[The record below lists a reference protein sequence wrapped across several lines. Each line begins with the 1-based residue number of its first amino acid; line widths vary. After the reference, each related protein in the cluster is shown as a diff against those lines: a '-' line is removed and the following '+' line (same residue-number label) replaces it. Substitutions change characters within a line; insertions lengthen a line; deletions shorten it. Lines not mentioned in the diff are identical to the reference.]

1 MPGSRLSFLTDCGFL
16 ISYLETS
23 SVVSHRSF
31 VNYQLGLKPVV
42 KIQSIAT
49 STYDASDLSRCISHV
64 ARNPNPMPLKTTPTG
79 INDVQLKEFEDVAV
93 EAASKAGSF
102 VLERITSIMEIKSKT
117 DRPGRDLV
125 TDVDRDSQV
134 IISDI
139 ITSRF
144 PDHQFLGEEDQ
155 TEEVDSAADFVWAV
169 DPIDGTANYVNGSM
183 THAVSVAL
191 MHRGSPIVGAI
202 WSPWPTS
209 SDGGIV
215 VHARLNGGTKRD
227 GEAMQVL
234 EPSDEFNR
242 PVSGR
247 LSALPGNAR
256 SVFKF
261 DNKMRGHA
269 GDVRVTGSAAHEM
282 SSVGTG
288 LYQFAIGGVAA
299 VWDFAAAVVI
309 VQEAGGE
316 VMILAPDGSWR
327 DFQGW
332 SQPYAN
338 TAETFKHLRDWR
350 GIMLASHPKTL
361 TFIAENVRFRRPS
374 QIGKLWRRGP
384 WHPHRRRHRR
394 HPA

>member
-1 MPGSRLSFLTDCGFL
+1 MPINTMPPGLDDAQ
-16 ISYLETS
+16 LE
-23 SVVSHRSF
+23 
-31 VNYQLGLKPVV
+31 
-42 KIQSIAT
+42 
-49 STYDASDLSRCISHV
+49 
-64 ARNPNPMPLKTTPTG
+64 
-79 INDVQLKEFEDVAV
+79 EFESVAIK
-93 EAASKAGSF
+93 ASSKAGSF
-102 VLERITSIMEIKSKT
+102 VLERITSIMEIKSKS

-125 TDVDRDSQV
+125 TDVDRASQV

-139 ITSRF
+139 ITEHF

-155 TEEVDSAADFVWAV
+155 AEEVDPAADLVWAV

-191 MHRGSPIVGAI
+191 MHRGSPIVGSV
-202 WSPWPTS
+202 WSPWPKS
-209 SDGGIV
+209 PEGGIV

-227 GEAMQVL
+227 GEVMQVL
-234 EPSDEFNR
+234 EPTDEFNR

-261 DNKMRGHA
+261 DNQMRGHA
-269 GDVRVTGSAAHEM
+269 GDVRVTGSASHEM
-282 SSVGTG
+282 ANVGTG
-288 LYQFAIGGVAA
+288 LYQFTIGGVAA

-309 VQEAGGE
+309 VREAGGE
-316 VMILAPDGSWR
+316 VMILAPDGSWH
-327 DFQGW
+327 DFNGW

-350 GIMLASHPKTL
+350 GIMLASHPKML
-361 TFIAENVRFRRPS
+361 PFITQNVRWRRPS

-384 WHPHRRRHRR
+384 WHGHRRHRR
-394 HPA
+394 G

>member
-1 MPGSRLSFLTDCGFL
+1 MHPARINTPNLMSLNTMPPALDDT
-16 ISYLETS
+16 
-23 SVVSHRSF
+23 
-31 VNYQLGLKPVV
+31 
-42 KIQSIAT
+42 
-49 STYDASDLSRCISHV
+49 
-64 ARNPNPMPLKTTPTG
+64 
-79 INDVQLKEFEDVAV
+79 QLKEFESVAV
-93 EAASKAGSF
+93 KAASKAGSF
-102 VLERITSIMEIKSKT
+102 VLERITSIMEIKSKS

-125 TDVDRDSQV
+125 TDVDRASQV

-139 ITSRF
+139 ITEHF

-155 TEEVDSAADFVWAV
+155 AEEVDPAADLVWAV

-191 MHRGSPIVGAI
+191 MHRGSPIVGAV

-209 SDGGIV
+209 PDGGIV
-215 VHARLNGGTKRD
+215 VHARLNGGTKRVGD
-227 GEAMQVL
+227 AMQVL
-234 EPSDEFNR
+234 EPTDKLYR

-261 DNKMRGHA
+261 DSRMRGYA
-269 GDVRVTGSAAHEM
+269 GDVRVTGSASHEM
-282 SSVGTG
+282 ANVGTG

-309 VQEAGGE
+309 VRESGGE
-316 VMILAPDGSWR
+316 VMILGPDGSWR
-327 DFQGW
+327 DFHGW

-338 TAETFKHLRDWR
+338 TAETFKNLRDWR

-361 TFIAENVRFRRPS
+361 RFIAQNVRWRRPS
-374 QIGKLWRRGP
+374 QIGKLWRHAP
-384 WHPHRRRHRR
+384 WRMHGRHRR
-394 HPA
+394 G